1 MIKKSLAVLTVTA
14 VFFAQAQDVSTLKN
28 TVDVYSNSSLGSSAK
43 WNAMA
48 GSAGALGGDATALM
62 NNPAGLGVA
71 ISSNMGGTLG
81 VTNYKN
87 VSSSGNQSTSFS
99 NTMADL
105 TNANGV
111 ASFQLLTETP
121 WKFVNLGVNISS
133 RNLDSYAETPGNTNI
148 IIPKE
153 LEDSMGTPVTG
164 NLNFLGHGYDR
175 TGLQTKM
182 SVGIGA
188 NYDNAFFV
196 GAGLNF
202 HSSNLEQFDT
212 ARFGLDLDNSVTE
225 FDKQYTPFSE
235 LGSGFSASVGVIGK
249 LNNQFR
255 LGAALETPTWWQ
267 IERVYTD
274 YYTDVDGYISYETL
288 AEDRT
293 FSSPLKATLSAAFVP
308 NKNFS
313 LNVDYGLGLTKPRY
327 KVQGPAETE
336 LNSFLADHS
345 TASSEIK
352 VGAEYRIKALRLRGG
367 FAHASNPF
375 DAVSISA
382 YNNTNG
388 SVGNQTFDNLILGS
402 RNTVGLGAGYDF
414 KSFYI
419 DLAYQNMNS
428 EYTNPFL
435 FGSVANDS
443 PRYTTGYHSGNFDI
457 SEEVS
462 AVSTVKNTQNN
473 LFLTLGWKF

>member
-71 ISSNMGGTLG
+71 ISSNIGGTLG

-443 PRYTTGYHSGNFDI
+443 PRYTTGYHSGDFDI